1 MKRFSQ
7 ILLYVTIVLLLVWQ
21 LPWCYNFFTSKPEK
35 TPFTLYSFVIDDFAM
50 MGQEGDKGM
59 VRRDLSGNTYTQAQF
74 DSILPM
80 FYVRQLMA
88 DERFP
93 DTINGVPVTPRL
105 VQMENF
111 NFRTV
116 PSDINAPRIGLYP
129 LLESMSGRVDLK
141 MPGDVFRITD
151 TGIEFVTIA
160 SNTIDHEKSSR
171 FTEAM
176 KKKGF
181 VFPALEISGN
191 PTTRKD
197 YDEGYMLLDANR
209 HLFHLKQVK
218 DRPYVR
224 AVDLP
229 AGLEL
234 KHLFITEFKNR
245 KTLAFMT
252 DVNNTLY
259 VLNNKTYDV
268 VKVGIPAFN
277 PEADAMT
284 VMGNMFDWTIRITRP
299 HIELYYAVDANDY
312 SLIKVM
318 ELPASELSV
327 AEKVGKYIFPLRL
340 SFTSGTDKYVR
351 ARF

>member
-259 VLNNKTYDV
+259 VSCY
-268 VKVGIPAFN
+268 
-277 PEADAMT
+277 
-284 VMGNMFDWTIRITRP
+284 
-299 HIELYYAVDANDY
+299 
-312 SLIKVM
+312 
-318 ELPASELSV
+318 
-327 AEKVGKYIFPLRL
+327 
-340 SFTSGTDKYVR
+340 
-351 ARF
+351 

>member
-1 MKRFSQ
+1 M
-7 ILLYVTIVLLLVWQ
+7 Y
-21 LPWCYNFFTSKPEK
+21 
-35 TPFTLYSFVIDDFAM
+35 FVYLI
-50 MGQEGDKGM
+50 
-59 VRRDLSGNTYTQAQF
+59 
-74 DSILPM
+74 P
-80 FYVRQLMA
+80 
-88 DERFP
+88 
-93 DTINGVPVTPRL
+93 
-105 VQMENF
+105 
-111 NFRTV
+111 
-116 PSDINAPRIGLYP
+116 
-129 LLESMSGRVDLK
+129 
-141 MPGDVFRITD
+141 
-151 TGIEFVTIA
+151 GIEFVTIA

-284 VMGNMFDWTIRITRP
+284 VMGNMFDWTIRITETSYR
-299 HIELYYAVDANDY
+299 LYYA
-312 SLIKVM
+312 
-318 ELPASELSV
+318 
-327 AEKVGKYIFPLRL
+327 G
-340 SFTSGTDKYVR
+340 
-351 ARF
+351 

>member
-181 VFPALEISGN
+181 VFRLLKFRVIPLHVKTMTKDTCYWM
-191 PTTRKD
+191 PT
-197 YDEGYMLLDANR
+197 
-209 HLFHLKQVK
+209 
-218 DRPYVR
+218 
-224 AVDLP
+224 
-229 AGLEL
+229 
-234 KHLFITEFKNR
+234 
-245 KTLAFMT
+245 
-252 DVNNTLY
+252 
-259 VLNNKTYDV
+259 
-268 VKVGIPAFN
+268 GI
-277 PEADAMT
+277 
-284 VMGNMFDWTIRITRP
+284 
-299 HIELYYAVDANDY
+299 Y
-312 SLIKVM
+312 
-318 ELPASELSV
+318 
-327 AEKVGKYIFPLRL
+327 
-340 SFTSGTDKYVR
+340 FT
-351 ARF
+351 

>member
-284 VMGNMFDWTIRITRP
+284 VMGNMFDWTVCVTTDTA
-299 HIELYYAVDANDY
+299 EEYYALDADDY
-312 SLIKVM
+312 SLIK
-318 ELPASELSV
+318 SV
-327 AEKVGKYIFPLRL
+327 SFPTSSNGMSGLR
-340 SFTSGTDKYVR
+340 FTSYKDKFVKQ
-351 ARF
+351 RFF